1 MTNLITKLS
10 SPTGTTL
17 STRVSKA
24 QPVWSL
30 WLRFPQR
37 NPRSRRDYQCMIN
50 PHPRKLSDRS
60 VFTPSRAGDTK
71 QESYYSSLSPSPTSP
86 GRLSSWSSCCW
97 LILLTLF
104 PVTNPPQS
112 SSTPSH
118 SDMSHTKS
126 TEPVNLTVSRRH
138 PDSVAHS
145 DLGQLSDR
153 LHRGLELC
161 PDALAD
167 TMEGKGREDED
178 GVVIQSIEKYAN

>member
-1 MTNLITKLS
+1 MYDQ
-10 SPTGTTL
+10 PTP
-17 STRVSKA
+17 SEVVRQVC
-24 QPVWSL
+24 V
-30 WLRFPQR
+30 
-37 NPRSRRDYQCMIN
+37 
-50 PHPRKLSDRS
+50 HPLL
-60 VFTPSRAGDTK
+60 SRAGDTK

-104 PVTNPPQS
+104 PVTKPPQS

-138 PDSVAHS
+138 LLHPDSVAHS

-161 PDALAD
+161 SDALAD
-167 TMEGKGREDED
+167 TMEGKRRLDED
-178 GVVIQSIEKYAN
+178 AVVIQSIEKYAN